1 MKDKTLNIFYEELSL
16 HNKDELN
23 AHILNFFFKNFDQIY
38 HKFKNNHNYMFE
50 NTLFIDVLKNFNKDN
65 HYDFLKISIDDNQ
78 KLQLLEIFEFI
89 NHNPK
94 VYNIQIE
101 EKERFIKNIGYL
113 KDTIY
118 NLNHKQIRSKRI
130 KI

>member
-1 MKDKTLNIFYEELSL
+1 
-16 HNKDELN
+16 
-23 AHILNFFFKNFDQIY
+23 
-38 HKFKNNHNYMFE
+38 MFE

>member
-1 MKDKTLNIFYEELSL
+1 
-16 HNKDELN
+16 
-23 AHILNFFFKNFDQIY
+23 
-38 HKFKNNHNYMFE
+38 MFR
-50 NTLFIDVLKNFNKDN
+50 LFLVCR
-65 HYDFLKISIDDNQ
+65 LKISIDDNQ

-101 EKERFIKNIGYL
+101 ENERFIKNIGYL